1 MKHLRKFNEDKNS
14 KFENDQ
20 DISDLRESL
29 LEVSDRLGDPTIN
42 TFQMGS
48 EKGYVVQYNIPIA
61 TIGELTTDV
70 FYDAIDTLHAT
81 KDDILQTADRF
92 SDRFQTTISQMAG
105 KLNIR
110 LTPIT
115 IKEGDYNFLKNCE
128 GRTIEV
134 SESEIRRWAVS
145 KSQTITSI
153 DNDDQD
159 AYDTSSVCITFS
171 SGNGLPGLVD
181 LIETEKE
188 VWRQKR
194 GGELDKE
201 FDVYLNDNKLYLAP
215 DEEKTY
221 IYTV

>member
-1 MKHLRKFNEDKNS
+1 MKFNESED
-14 KFENDQ
+14 NDQ
-20 DISDLRESL
+20 NLSDLRESL
-29 LEVSDRLGDPTIN
+29 LEVSDRLGDPTIK
-42 TFQMGS
+42 TFEMGT
-48 EKGYVVQYNIPIA
+48 ETGYVVQYNIPIA
-61 TIGELTTDV
+61 TIGELTTDA
-70 FYDAIDTLHAT
+70 FYEAIDALYST
-81 KDDILQTADRF
+81 KEDILQTADRF

-105 KLNIR
+105 KLKIR

-159 AYDTSSVCITFS
+159 AYDTSSLYITFS
-171 SGNGLPGLVD
+171 GSNGLPELVD
-181 LIETEKE
+181 LIEAEKE
-188 VWRQKR
+188 VWREKR
-194 GGELDKE
+194 GGNLDRE
-201 FDVYLNDNKLYLAP
+201 FDVYLNDNMLCLTP

>member
-1 MKHLRKFNEDKNS
+1 MRYLMKFNESED
-14 KFENDQ
+14 NDQ
-20 DISDLRESL
+20 NLSDLRESL
-29 LEVSDRLGDPTIN
+29 LEVSDRLGDPTIK
-42 TFQMGS
+42 TFEMGT
-48 EKGYVVQYNIPIA
+48 ETGYVVQYNIPIA
-61 TIGELTTDV
+61 TIGELTTDA
-70 FYDAIDTLHAT
+70 FYEAIDALYST
-81 KDDILQTADRF
+81 KEDILQTADRF

-105 KLNIR
+105 KLKIR

-159 AYDTSSVCITFS
+159 AYDTSSLYITFS
-171 SGNGLPGLVD
+171 GSNGLPELVD
-181 LIETEKE
+181 LIEAEKE
-188 VWRQKR
+188 VWREKR
-194 GGELDKE
+194 GGNLDRE
-201 FDVYLNDNKLYLAP
+201 FDVYLNDNMLCLTP

>member
-1 MKHLRKFNEDKNS
+1 MRHLKKFNES
-14 KFENDQ
+14 SDQ
-20 DISDLRESL
+20 DRSDLFESL
-29 LEVSDRLGDPTIN
+29 LEVSDRLGEPSFN
-42 TFQMGS
+42 TFQLGT

-70 FYDAIDTLHAT
+70 FYDAIDTLHVT

-128 GRTIEV
+128 GRIIEV
-134 SESEIRRWAVS
+134 SESEIRRWAAI
-145 KSQTITSI
+145 KNQIITSI
-153 DNDDQD
+153 DIDDQD

>member
-1 MKHLRKFNEDKNS
+1 MRYLMKFNESED
-14 KFENDQ
+14 NDQ
-20 DISDLRESL
+20 NLSDLRESL
-29 LEVSDRLGDPTIN
+29 LEVSDRLGDPTIK
-42 TFQMGS
+42 TFEMGT
-48 EKGYVVQYNIPIA
+48 ETGYVVQYNIPIA
-61 TIGELTTDV
+61 TIGEMTTDA
-70 FYDAIDTLHAT
+70 FYEAVDALYST
-81 KDDILQTADRF
+81 KEDILQTADRF
-92 SDRFQTTISQMAG
+92 ADSFQTTISQMAG
-105 KLNIR
+105 KLKIR

-159 AYDTSSVCITFS
+159 AYDTSSLYITFS
-171 SGNGLPGLVD
+171 GSNGLPELVD
-181 LIETEKE
+181 LIEAEKE
-188 VWRQKR
+188 VWREKR
-194 GGELDKE
+194 GGNLDRE
-201 FDVYLNDNKLYLAP
+201 FDVYLNDNMLCLTP

>member
-1 MKHLRKFNEDKNS
+1 MKFNESED
-14 KFENDQ
+14 NDQ
-20 DISDLRESL
+20 NLSDLRESL
-29 LEVSDRLGDPTIN
+29 LEVSDRLGDPTIK
-42 TFQMGS
+42 TFEMGT
-48 EKGYVVQYNIPIA
+48 ETGYVVQYNIPIA
-61 TIGELTTDV
+61 TIGEMTTDA
-70 FYDAIDTLHAT
+70 FYEAIDALYST
-81 KDDILQTADRF
+81 KEDILQTADRF

-105 KLNIR
+105 KLKIR

-159 AYDTSSVCITFS
+159 AYDTSSLYITFS
-171 SGNGLPGLVD
+171 GSNGLPELVD
-181 LIETEKE
+181 LIEAEKE
-188 VWRQKR
+188 VWREKR
-194 GGELDKE
+194 GGNLDRE
-201 FDVYLNDNKLYLAP
+201 FDVYLNDNMLCLTP

>member
-1 MKHLRKFNEDKNS
+1 MRHLKKFNES
-14 KFENDQ
+14 SDQ
-20 DISDLRESL
+20 DRSDLFESL
-29 LEVSDRLGDPTIN
+29 LEVSDRLGEPSFN
-42 TFQMGS
+42 TFQLGT

-134 SESEIRRWAVS
+134 SESEIRRWAAI
-145 KSQTITSI
+145 KNQTITSI
-153 DNDDQD
+153 DIDDQD

>member
-1 MKHLRKFNEDKNS
+1 MRYLRKFNESED
-14 KFENDQ
+14 NDQ
-20 DISDLRESL
+20 NLSDLRESL
-29 LEVSDRLGDPTIN
+29 LEVSDRLGDPTIK
-42 TFQMGS
+42 TFEMGT
-48 EKGYVVQYNIPIA
+48 ETGYFVQYNIPIA
-61 TIGELTTDV
+61 TIGEMTTDA
-70 FYDAIDTLHAT
+70 FYEAIDALYST
-81 KDDILQTADRF
+81 KEDILQTADRF

-105 KLNIR
+105 KLKIR

-159 AYDTSSVCITFS
+159 AYDTSSLYITFS
-171 SGNGLPGLVD
+171 GSNGLPELVD
-181 LIETEKE
+181 LIEAEKE
-188 VWRQKR
+188 VWREKR
-194 GGELDKE
+194 GGNLDRE
-201 FDVYLNDNKLYLAP
+201 FDVYLNDNMLCLTP

>member
-1 MKHLRKFNEDKNS
+1 
-14 KFENDQ
+14 
-20 DISDLRESL
+20 
-29 LEVSDRLGDPTIN
+29 
-42 TFQMGS
+42 MGP
-48 EKGYVVQYNIPIA
+48 ETGYVVQYNIPIA
-61 TIGELTTDV
+61 TIGELTTDA
-70 FYDAIDTLHAT
+70 FYEAIDALYST
-81 KDDILQTADRF
+81 KEDILQTADRF

-105 KLNIR
+105 KLKIR

-159 AYDTSSVCITFS
+159 AYDTSSLYITFS
-171 SGNGLPGLVD
+171 GSNGLPELVD
-181 LIETEKE
+181 LIEAEKE
-188 VWRQKR
+188 VWREKR
-194 GGELDKE
+194 GGNLDRE
-201 FDVYLNDNKLYLAP
+201 FDVYLNDNMLCLTP

>member
-1 MKHLRKFNEDKNS
+1 MIYLRKFNESED
-14 KFENDQ
+14 NDQ
-20 DISDLRESL
+20 NLSDLRESL

-61 TIGELTTDV
+61 TIGEMTTDA
-70 FYDAIDTLHAT
+70 FYEAVDALYST
-81 KDDILQTADRF
+81 KEDILQTADRF
-92 SDRFQTTISQMAG
+92 ADSFQTTISQMAG
-105 KLNIR
+105 KLKIR

-128 GRTIEV
+128 GRIIEV

-159 AYDTSSVCITFS
+159 AYDTSSLYINFS
-171 SGNGLPGLVD
+171 GSNGLPELVN
-181 LIETEKE
+181 LIEAEKE
-188 VWRQKR
+188 VWREKR
-194 GGELDKE
+194 GGNLDRE
-201 FDVYLNDNKLYLAP
+201 FDVYLNDNMLCLTP

>member
-1 MKHLRKFNEDKNS
+1 MRYLRKFNESED
-14 KFENDQ
+14 NDQ
-20 DISDLRESL
+20 NLSDLHESL
-29 LEVSDRLGDPTIN
+29 LEVSDRLGDPTIK
-42 TFQMGS
+42 TFEMGT
-48 EKGYVVQYNIPIA
+48 ETGYFVQYNIPIA
-61 TIGELTTDV
+61 TIGEMTTDA
-70 FYDAIDTLHAT
+70 FYEAIDALYST
-81 KDDILQTADRF
+81 KEDILQTADRF

-105 KLNIR
+105 KLKIR

-159 AYDTSSVCITFS
+159 AYDTSSLYITFS
-171 SGNGLPGLVD
+171 GSNGLPELVD
-181 LIETEKE
+181 FIEAEKE
-188 VWRQKR
+188 VWREKR
-194 GGELDKE
+194 GGNLDRE
-201 FDVYLNDNKLYLAP
+201 FDVYLNDNMLCLTP

>member
-1 MKHLRKFNEDKNS
+1 MRYLMKFNESED
-14 KFENDQ
+14 NDQ
-20 DISDLRESL
+20 NLSDLRESL
-29 LEVSDRLGDPTIN
+29 LEVSDRLGDPTIK
-42 TFQMGS
+42 TFEMGT
-48 EKGYVVQYNIPIA
+48 ETGYVVQYNIPIA
-61 TIGELTTDV
+61 TIGEMTTDA
-70 FYDAIDTLHAT
+70 FYEAIDALYST
-81 KDDILQTADRF
+81 KEDILQTADRF

-105 KLNIR
+105 KLKIR

-159 AYDTSSVCITFS
+159 AYDTSSLYITFS
-171 SGNGLPGLVD
+171 GSNGLPELVD
-181 LIETEKE
+181 LIEAEKE
-188 VWRQKR
+188 VWREKR
-194 GGELDKE
+194 GGNLDRE
-201 FDVYLNDNKLYLAP
+201 FDVYLNDNMLCLTP

>member
-1 MKHLRKFNEDKNS
+1 MRHLKKFNES
-14 KFENDQ
+14 SDQ
-20 DISDLRESL
+20 DRSDLFESL
-29 LEVSDRLGDPTIN
+29 LEVSDRLGEPSFN
-42 TFQMGS
+42 TFQLGT

-70 FYDAIDTLHAT
+70 FYDAIDTLHVT

-128 GRTIEV
+128 GRIIEV
-134 SESEIRRWAVS
+134 SESEIRRWAAI
-145 KSQTITSI
+145 KNQTITSI
-153 DNDDQD
+153 DIDDQD